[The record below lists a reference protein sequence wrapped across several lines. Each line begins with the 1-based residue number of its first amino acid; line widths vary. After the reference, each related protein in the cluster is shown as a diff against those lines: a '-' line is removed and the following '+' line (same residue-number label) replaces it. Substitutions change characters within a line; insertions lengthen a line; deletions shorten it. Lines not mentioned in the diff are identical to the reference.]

1 MPTVALDLALFNAKS
16 IKIYHTD
23 LMLTIDR
30 QKGYNPESFNMPSED
45 IEGMKKN
52 FRSSSILHDPI
63 LQYRTFHKLWR
74 TKKITGDARFV
85 EVMEM
90 GLDAFLC
97 ELERVYASHYSYV
110 EAYSSQ

>member
-1 MPTVALDLALFNAKS
+1 MLTVA
-16 IKIYHTD
+16 
-23 LMLTIDR
+23 R

-63 LQYRTFHKLWR
+63 LQYRTFHKLWC

-90 GLDAFLC
+90 GLDAFLF
-97 ELERVYASHYSYV
+97 ELEHVYASHY
-110 EAYSSQ
+110 